1 MFKTGCQSRNG
12 FTLIEVLVTLSIFV
26 LLFFISANFII
37 SSLRA
42 TAQEAEQAASIKSAR
57 RAMDIMI
64 REIHGA
70 TSSAHGDYPLAV
82 VQPQNLTFYNDI
94 DNDNQAEKISYY
106 LNGSKL
112 LHSVIEPGADNT
124 YSGVVIVS
132 TLAQNVAN
140 EPIFSFFDGDNN
152 QASTINSVRLI
163 SVQVEIQALG
173 ARSPQPFFL
182 KANAELRNL
191 KDN

>member
-1 MFKTGCQSRNG
+1 MFKVNFQSRNG
-12 FTLIEVLVTLSIFV
+12 FTLIEILVTLSIFI
-26 LLFFISANFII
+26 LLFFVSANFIT

-42 TAQEAEQAASIKSAR
+42 TAQEAEQAAAIKSAR

-94 DNDNQAEKISYY
+94 DNDNKAEKISYY
-106 LNGSKL
+106 LSGTKL
-112 LHSVIEPGADNT
+112 LRSVVESGDDNT
-124 YSGVVIVS
+124 YSDVAIIS
-132 TLAQNVAN
+132 TLAQSVAN

-152 QASTINSVRLI
+152 PASTINSVRLI
-163 SVQVEIQALG
+163 SVQVEIKALG
-173 ARSPQPFFL
+173 VRSPQPFFL